1 MSEEIKHPE
10 LPDNRNLIEIAQKKR
25 MVFLLQKLHQR
36 SLSPTEIKEL
46 KQLEGPSLPPGC
58 VRTQEELSRAFC
70 VSARTIRYWVQDG
83 MPREPE
89 GYYNLI
95 EIMAWRAV
103 KNAKDKTPDEQT
115 KIKWDIMAKEY
126 RALLYKLE
134 YQKALGE
141 LISRSEVK
149 AGNNARVLAVRRN
162 FLAIPKHIALSLEGK
177 KAREIETLLTEV
189 LEDICNQFGSQED
202 VSEVKSHE
210 TGQDNLE
217 SGRER
222 IVESPAENNSQPVE

>member
-1 MSEEIKHPE
+1 MDEVKQDNKSLVELAKKKRQIHLLDKLQKGKPLSAPE
-10 LPDNRNLIEIAQKKR
+10 L
-25 MVFLLQKLHQR
+25 
-36 SLSPTEIKEL
+36 KEL
-46 KQLEGPSLPPGC
+46 EQFEGGPLPPGV
-58 VRTQEELSRAFC
+58 VRTQEEVSKAFR
-70 VSARTIRYWVQDG
+70 VSVRTVRYWVQDG

-141 LISRSEVK
+141 LISRTEVK